1 MRGLKAIGIIR
12 GEQPEEFSAT
22 LIRATEL
29 GMQLAF
35 SSRKSYSTKQIPDD
49 LLSDE
54 AFIIP
59 EGGYGEPGAKGAAT
73 ILDYCKKE
81 NYTHIAC
88 AVGTGTM
95 MAGLV
100 NAALPHQQVVG
111 ISVLKNNKGLD
122 QQVKVLVKTASVLY
136 SLFHDYHFGGYAKY
150 TQDLIRFMNE
160 FYETTG
166 VASDF
171 VYTGKLFYGV
181 TDLIRENRFPPGG
194 KILIVHSGGLQ
205 GNVSL
210 KKATLIF

>member
-1 MRGLKAIGIIR
+1 
-12 GEQPEEFSAT
+12 
-22 LIRATEL
+22 
-29 GMQLAF
+29 
-35 SSRKSYSTKQIPDD
+35 
-49 LLSDE
+49 
-54 AFIIP
+54 
-59 EGGYGEPGAKGAAT
+59 
-73 ILDYCKKE
+73 
-81 NYTHIAC
+81 
-88 AVGTGTM
+88 M

-100 NAALPHQQVVG
+100 NAALPDQQVVG

-122 QQVKVLVKTASVLY
+122 QQVKVLVKTASVHY